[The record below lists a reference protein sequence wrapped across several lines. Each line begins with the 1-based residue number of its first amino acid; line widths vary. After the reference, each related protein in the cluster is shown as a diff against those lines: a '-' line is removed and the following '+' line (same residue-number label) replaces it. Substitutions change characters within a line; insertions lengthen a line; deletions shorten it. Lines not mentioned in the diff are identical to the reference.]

1 MVFKQFGG
9 VNGIVFYATSIFE
22 SAGRVGT
29 LALVAT
35 TVPMTVTG
43 TVLMDRPGR
52 RPLLMVSG
60 PQITIL
66 LHKVCM
72 CACFANNQRDLNS
85 VVNLDFCSWIL
96 LRLLLDRIVVLVLA
110 PILALVGVLI
120 FSVSFSLGMGG
131 IPWVIMSEI
140 FPMNVK
146 GLAGSLVTV
155 VNWLGSWII
164 SFAFNFL
171 MNWNSSAYIANWAL
185 QDDGLALEN
194 VDKTLIRLKGTV
206 DEVLAEMRRLI
217 EVRKSK
223 ILMPN
228 DPYWR
233 QMSMRLQ
240 ALEQKRIKQ
249 HKNEY
254 INKFRPSGA
263 RSSSVRGSS
272 RGSTSTVATANDPED
287 NCRTCGLDYVP
298 KTPTISSEDSGYY
311 YDPLDLE

>member
-1 MVFKQFGG
+1 MVFQQFGG

-43 TVLMDRPGR
+43 TVLMVRPGR

-60 PQITIL
+60 PQIMIL
-66 LHKVCM
+66 LH
-72 CACFANNQRDLNS
+72 CAY
-85 VVNLDFCSWIL
+85 FCSWIL

-110 PILALVGVLI
+110 PILALDGI
-120 FSVSFSLGMGG
+120 FSMSFSLGMGG

-171 MNWNSSAYIANWAL
+171 MNW
-185 QDDGLALEN
+185 
-194 VDKTLIRLKGTV
+194 
-206 DEVLAEMRRLI
+206 
-217 EVRKSK
+217 
-223 ILMPN
+223 
-228 DPYWR
+228 
-233 QMSMRLQ
+233 
-240 ALEQKRIKQ
+240 
-249 HKNEY
+249 
-254 INKFRPSGA
+254 
-263 RSSSVRGSS
+263 SSS
-272 RGSTSTVATANDPED
+272 
-287 NCRTCGLDYVP
+287 
-298 KTPTISSEDSGYY
+298 
-311 YDPLDLE
+311 